1 MRPLLECVPNFS
13 EGRDPNRIAHIADAV
28 RSVDGAALLHI
39 DASPAANRS
48 VFTIA
53 GEPAAVEEA
62 AFRGIRAA
70 AEVIDMRMQAGV
82 HPRIGATDVCP
93 FVPLGGLPLETALDA
108 ATRVALRVGEELRI
122 PIYLYEHSA
131 AAEHRR
137 ALPDIRKGHYEGLAE
152 KMLLPDWA
160 PDYGPRNFNAASG
173 ATVMGARDLLVA
185 FNISLATKDVTTAT
199 RVAAAL
205 RQSGSIR
212 VAEDGTKMRVPGL
225 LPKVR
230 AIGWYMADYDNAQV
244 SMNLLDYR
252 VTSPLDA
259 FEACVRVAEEIGAS
273 VVGSEL
279 IGCMPE
285 ECLIQAGHFRAMQ
298 QGVAPLED
306 ATMLVHEGIQQLKL
320 SALKPFDPQ
329 QQVLEYALQNA
340 GLLDGV
346 G

>member
-13 EGRDPNRIAHIADAV
+13 EGRDPARIAHIADAV
-28 RSVDGAALLHI
+28 RGVEGAALLHI
-39 DASPAANRS
+39 DTSPAANRS

-53 GEPAAVEEA
+53 GAPMAVEEA
-62 AFRGIRAA
+62 TFRAIAAA
-70 AEVIDMRMQAGV
+70 AEVIDMRTQAGV

-93 FVPLGGLPLETALDA
+93 FVPLGGLPLEVALEA
-108 ATRVALRVGEELRI
+108 ALRVGRRVGEDLRI

-137 ALPDIRKGHYEGLAE
+137 ALPDIRKGHYEGFAE
-152 KMLLPDWA
+152 KMLSPDWS
-160 PDYGPRNFNAASG
+160 PDFGPKDFNAHAG

-185 FNISLATKDVTTAT
+185 FNISLATKDVSIAT
-199 RVAAAL
+199 RIAAAL

-212 VAEDGTKMRVPGL
+212 VGDDGAKARVPGL
-225 LPKVR
+225 LPKAR
-230 AIGWYMADYDNAQV
+230 AIGWYMADYEHAQV

-259 FEACVRVAEEIGAS
+259 FEACVRVAEEMGTS

-285 ECLIQAGHFRAMQ
+285 ECLIQAGRFRAMQ
-298 QGVAPLED
+298 QGAAALED
-306 ATMLVHEGIQQLKL
+306 ATMLVHEGIQHLKL

-329 QQVLEYALQNA
+329 QQVLEYALRNA
-340 GLLDGV
+340 GLAE
-346 G
+346 